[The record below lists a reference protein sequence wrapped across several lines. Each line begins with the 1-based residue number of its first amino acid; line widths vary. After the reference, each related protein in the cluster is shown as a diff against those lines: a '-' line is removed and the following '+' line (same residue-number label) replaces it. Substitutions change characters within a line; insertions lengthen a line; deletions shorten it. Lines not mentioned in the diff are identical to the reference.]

1 VARRSAG
8 GILNTAAGLLV
19 IVGIIVL
26 IAWGARRFAPALARS
41 FGGLGSSGAFGSAAP
56 VGGGQFGP
64 GSSPIA
70 AFGALLTAPTDA
82 ELAKPPTSIT
92 ILDTAVARYGEI
104 FARQGRVAPTIT
116 ETIARSF
123 PRATSTDVAP
133 TLVRS
138 SSGFTFGNGA
148 FGIAANQRFL
158 GYGDPT
164 AAFPGGAPI
173 FA

>member
-26 IAWGARRFAPALARS
+26 LAWGARRFAPALARS
-41 FGGLGSSGAFGSAAP
+41 FAGFGSSGAFGSAQP

-64 GSSPIA
+64 GTSPIA
-70 AFGALLTAPTDA
+70 AFGALLSAPTDA
-82 ELAKPPTSIT
+82 ELAKPPESIT

-104 FARQGRVAPTIT
+104 YRAQGRTPPVIT
-116 ETIARSF
+116 EAIARTF
-123 PRATSTDVAP
+123 PRATSTDLPPV
-133 TLVRS
+133 LVRS
-138 SSGFTFGNGA
+138 STGFTFGNGA

-158 GYGDPT
+158 GYGEPT